1 LEKQEMYRRLNGG
14 RGGSAAP
21 ENLVGDAFLKFSQGP
36 DLMAANRTVNI
47 SVVGMI
53 LAKVELILTADGAI
67 QFNTHALQ
75 HTALYPSIPAGRWLD
90 AEN

>member
-1 LEKQEMYRRLNGG
+1 MYRRLNGG
-14 RGGSAAP
+14 PGRFAAP
-21 ENLVGDAFLKFSQGP
+21 ENLVGNTFLQFSQRP
-36 DLMAANRTVNI
+36 DLMAANGTVNM